1 MKTNHVLASESDSI
15 LSVVQKIDSGKTKG
29 GAVGIA
35 VVVDKS
41 NVIKGVVT
49 DGDIRRAISDG
60 IDFSVPVREIMTT
73 KYTFVY
79 DDLSRT
85 EQLKVILEQVRRV
98 GRLDDPRSTRVIV
111 CKRNYEFVDIVNLLD
126 VYKYGDVNLQRISI
140 YGMGFVGL
148 TLALT
153 FAELNQLDITGVDID
168 EDLVRNLNKG
178 VSAIY
183 EEGLQSLLSYCN
195 AKKTIAFK
203 HSKEDVD
210 ADIHIIVVGT
220 PVDANNKPDY
230 SSLENVVKQ
239 IGKSLKQYDTIIC
252 RSTVPVGTTRNF
264 IIPILEKSS
273 GMKVGKDFHVAFAP
287 ERTVEGKALKELK
300 LLPQVVGGYSEH
312 CCEVASKLFYKITP
326 SIVKVK
332 SLEAAEIVKMVNNT
346 FRDTV
351 FAFANEVALLCD
363 NYNLDAYE
371 LIENANEG
379 YPRNVIPSPSP
390 GVGGICLTKDPY
402 LYSYNND
409 SNISY
414 VPQFGKISRSTN
426 KKMPE
431 YVYQKYIKFIND
443 NNLKLHSN
451 NIKVLVVG
459 ITFKG
464 IPETSDTRNSPAMD
478 LIALLKKDGATVLGY
493 DQVLTIDDINA
504 LGIIPVSMEDGI
516 VASNAV
522 FIMNNHPQ
530 NTRFDIYSCLT
541 QTRKPFLFFDGWR
554 LFNKYEIR
562 SIPGVLYST
571 LGFSSNDISFYATE
585 IEKYVLRKDTN
596 TKLTIHLPQEKDI
609 ILLSHDDRRKREETM
624 PQKSLLWAAGG
635 GSYVLG
641 EKYMPLVKRSADS
654 PSNPCRLT
662 ISTGLSDYFEEMI
675 NPTLLIRELFEEIVI
690 LDKDENLLIPKFT
703 GEDVSNLRQIN
714 HLSETAITLASKR
727 AGISWKGVRFVKANI
742 VKNLLIDEVE
752 VICSDLERT
761 SSALIHHDEMHGTIN
776 VLFAILLPELNSIKE
791 LSFFDTEMHISANR
805 RSYPLDRKIFLY
817 DLETNDLL
825 STDKNEV
832 VNDAKPLMTSHAE
845 FLIEYIQKEGKVLY
859 G

>member
-1 MKTNHVLASESDSI
+1 MKTNHVLTTESDSI
-15 LSVVQKIDSGKTKG
+15 LSVVQKINCGKTEG

-60 IDFSVPVREIMTT
+60 IDFSIPVREIMTT

-98 GRLDDPRSTRVIV
+98 GRLDDPRTTRVIV
-111 CKRNYEFVDIVNLLD
+111 CKKNYEFVDIVNLLD

-140 YGMGFVGL
+140 YGMGFAGL

-168 EDLVRNLNKG
+168 EDLIRNLNKG
-178 VSAIY
+178 ISTIY
-183 EEGLQSLLSYCN
+183 EDGLQSLLAYCN
-195 AKKTIAFK
+195 AKKAITFK
-203 HSKEDVD
+203 QSKEDVD
-210 ADIHIIVVGT
+210 ADIHIVVVGT

-230 SSLENVVKQ
+230 SYLENVIKQ
-239 IGKSLKQYDTIIC
+239 IGKSLKQCDTVIC

-264 IIPILEKSS
+264 IIPILEKCS
-273 GMKVGKDFHVAFAP
+273 GMRVGKDFYVAFAP

-312 CCEVASKLFYKITP
+312 CREVASKLFYKITP
-326 SIVKVK
+326 SIIKVK

-346 FRDTV
+346 FRDAV

-371 LIENANEG
+371 LIEAANEG

-390 GVGGICLTKDPY
+390 GVGGICLSKDPY
-402 LYSYNND
+402 LYSYSND
-409 SNISY
+409 GNMSY
-414 VPQFGKISRSTN
+414 VPQFGEISRSTN
-426 KKMPE
+426 KRMPE
-431 YVYQKYIKFIND
+431 YVYQKYRKFIND
-443 NNLKLHSN
+443 NNLELHSN

-478 LIALLKKDGATVLGY
+478 LVALLKKDGTTVLGY
-493 DQVLTIDDINA
+493 DQVLTINDINA
-504 LGIIPVSMEDGI
+504 LGIIPVSMEEGM

-530 NTRFDIYSCLT
+530 NTKFDIYSCLT
-541 QTRKPFLFFDGWR
+541 QTRKPFMFFDGWR
-554 LFNKYEIR
+554 LFNKYEIK

-571 LGFSSNDISFYATE
+571 LGYTSNEISFCATE
-585 IEKYVLRKDTN
+585 IEKYVLQRDTN
-596 TKLTIHLPQEKDI
+596 TKLIIHLPQEKDI
-609 ILLSHDDRRKREETM
+609 NLLSHDDRRKWEEAV
-624 PQKSLLWAAGG
+624 PRKSLLWAAGG

-641 EKYMPLVKRSADS
+641 KKYIPLVKRSADS
-654 PSNPCRLT
+654 PSNPYKLT
-662 ISTGLSDYFEEMI
+662 ISTGLSDCFEEMI

-690 LDKDENLLIPKFT
+690 LDKDENLLVPKFT

-714 HLSETAITLASKR
+714 HLSEAAITLASKK
-727 AGISWKGVRFVKANI
+727 AGIFWKGVRFVKANI
-742 VKNLLIDEVE
+742 VKNLLIDEVK
-752 VICSDLERT
+752 VICSNLERT

-791 LSFFDTEMHISANR
+791 LSFFDTEMHISADR
-805 RSYPLDRKIFLY
+805 RSYPLDREIFLY

-825 STDKNEV
+825 STDKKEV

-845 FLIEYIQKEGKVLY
+845 FLIEYIQKNSKVLY
-859 G
+859 D